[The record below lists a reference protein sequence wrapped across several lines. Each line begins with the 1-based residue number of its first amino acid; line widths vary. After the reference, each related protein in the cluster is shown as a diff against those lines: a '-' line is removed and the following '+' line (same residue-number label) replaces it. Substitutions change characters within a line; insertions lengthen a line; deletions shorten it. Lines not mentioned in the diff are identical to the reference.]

1 MCYSYISEFD
11 TISHTVVCIA
21 ELCGVLTVECV
32 MCVGCVCSCTSLRRL
47 ARTFVMKQCLSF
59 LTYTDVVQLGI
70 YSPSG
75 AMDSALDF

>member
-47 ARTFVMKQCLSF
+47 AEDIC
-59 LTYTDVVQLGI
+59 DE
-70 YSPSG
+70 
-75 AMDSALDF
+75 AMLVIPHVYECSAAWYLQP